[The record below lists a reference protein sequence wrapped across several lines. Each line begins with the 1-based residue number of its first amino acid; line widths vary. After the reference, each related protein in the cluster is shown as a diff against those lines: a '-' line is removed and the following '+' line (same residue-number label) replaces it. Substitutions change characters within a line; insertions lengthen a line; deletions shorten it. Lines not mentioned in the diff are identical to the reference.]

1 MTVEEPRPASLTAAP
16 TSRGRPGFLVL
27 PDVVDEP
34 EIPPP
39 PLNPEAVAAAA
50 RRIAACVDSVVD
62 GKPEVVRVAVA
73 VLLAEGHLLIEDVPG
88 VGKTLLAKANPVH
101 A

>member
-1 MTVEEPRPASLTAAP
+1 MTVEEPRPSSLTAAP

-39 PLNPEAVAAAA
+39 PTSAQQAAAA
-50 RRIAACVDSVVD
+50 TSGGGTPSLVLSDSMQQ
-62 GKPEVVRVAVA
+62 RMA
-73 VLLAEGHLLIEDVPG
+73 LLA
-88 VGKTLLAKANPVH
+88 H
-101 A
+101 AR